1 MQASISL
8 SFLVL
13 ALVASSPAAVH
24 GQPGVHLLHA
34 VGCVSTGCCPG
45 PCVSCHVCLFIS
57 LSCSGGCS
65 SKLIQPADSG
75 TRSQTGYAPRAADH
89 PHFSLRHACFVFWR
103 ISDQVTERETCCTG
117 GTCRGQKQ
125 LDCPSDVC
133 LNTQPVLQPSVGGSD
148 WVIGLQ
154 QCLKACI
161 RALAKIAHR
170 LHSVFAHDA
179 REGVALVSVA
189 LSIGSE

>member
-75 TRSQTGYAPRAADH
+75 TRSQTGYAPLRVLLIIRTSPCGTHALFSGVSVTRLLNARRA
-89 PHFSLRHACFVFWR
+89 V
-103 ISDQVTERETCCTG
+103 QV
-117 GTCRGQKQ
+117 
-125 LDCPSDVC
+125 
-133 LNTQPVLQPSVGGSD
+133 VLAVARSN
-148 WVIGLQ
+148 WT
-154 QCLKACI
+154 
-161 RALAKIAHR
+161 AHR
-170 LHSVFAHDA
+170 TSA
-179 REGVALVSVA
+179 
-189 LSIGSE
+189 